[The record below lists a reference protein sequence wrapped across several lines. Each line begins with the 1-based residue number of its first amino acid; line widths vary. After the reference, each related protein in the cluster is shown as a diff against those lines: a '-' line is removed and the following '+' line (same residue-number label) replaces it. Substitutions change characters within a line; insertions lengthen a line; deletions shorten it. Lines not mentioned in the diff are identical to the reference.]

1 MKVVVEVGVGAMT
14 LMSCGTP
21 GGAGTVNLTL
31 VLNSDEDG
39 DGLFIPPPFLARTR
53 NSIRVR

>member
-1 MKVVVEVGVGAMT
+1 MQVVEVGVGAMT